1 MSLSD
6 TLNKNKFLFEELTK
20 RDFKVKYKR
29 TILGMAWSLLYPLLT
44 LFIQQL
50 IFKRFFGSS
59 IPHYTIYLFAGNIVW
74 AYYREATIGGM
85 GSLLGNAHIFS
96 KVNVPK
102 YLFVFSKNVS
112 AFINFLL
119 TLVIFFIFVGTDGIS
134 FSVSFFS
141 LIIPIITLAVF
152 NIGVGLILSAM
163 YVFFRDTG
171 YLYEVF
177 LTLLNYLS
185 AIFYSVDNWSLNIQ
199 HLFLLNP
206 VYCYIR
212 YFRVAV
218 IDGVFP
224 SLILNLLCILYAAA
238 AMGIGSLIYKKFNHE
253 FLYYI

>member
-1 MSLSD
+1 
-6 TLNKNKFLFEELTK
+6 
-20 RDFKVKYKR
+20 
-29 TILGMAWSLLYPLLT
+29 
-44 LFIQQL
+44 
-50 IFKRFFGSS
+50 
-59 IPHYTIYLFAGNIVW
+59 
-74 AYYREATIGGM
+74 
-85 GSLLGNAHIFS
+85 
-96 KVNVPK
+96 
-102 YLFVFSKNVS
+102 
-112 AFINFLL
+112 
-119 TLVIFFIFVGTDGIS
+119 VIFFIFVGTDGIS

-224 SLILNLLCILYAAA
+224 SLILNLLCIFYAAA